1 MLNTIDVLG
10 EMSRKKV
17 MIRPCRPE
25 RLPCA
30 TSLQPI
36 ERGAFPLRALKK
48 EVAWQ
53 IPCAYSLT
61 NEQLLQKI
69 LAVQRMIFSIVS
81 LVETHGRAS
90 LR

>member
-1 MLNTIDVLG
+1 MSNTIDVLK

-17 MIRPCRPE
+17 MIPPCRPE

-30 TSLQPI
+30 TSPQPI
-36 ERGAFPLRALKK
+36 ERGAFPYARGKK
-48 EVAWQ
+48 EGVWQ

-61 NEQLLQKI
+61 NEQLLPKI
-69 LAVQRMIFSIVS
+69 LAMRRMIFSIVF
-81 LVETHGRAS
+81 LVETRGRAS